1 MKTRAE
7 LKAEARE
14 LLAGNWGK
22 AILLNVISILAYL
35 LIGVVFLGV
44 IGLGIWLAQQSI
56 KNGGADFNISEA
68 TTRGAAGANNGGN
81 LIGGLIGAFI
91 SVGVAY
97 TTLNWLRTK
106 NADFS
111 PVRGMFSAFSR
122 KYFVSTLVLYL
133 LQAIFTFLWSLLFII
148 PGIIKE
154 FSYSQTYLIYKD
166 VNEANEDNNLNYL
179 DYITLSRELMDGHK
193 MDLFILKLSFIGWF
207 ILGFVTFGIA
217 FIWIIPYYET
227 TMVAFYKDLA
237 GDRFLNYRG

>member
-22 AILLNVISILAYL
+22 AILLNIISILGYL
-35 LIGVVFLGV
+35 FLGTILLGA
-44 IGLGIWLAQQSI
+44 IGIGIWLAKQSMQ
-56 KNGGADFNISEA
+56 NGGGGFAVDN
-68 TTRGAAGANNGGN
+68 TTTQSAASANNGGS
-81 LIGGLIGAFI
+81 LIGSLLSTFI
-91 SVGVAY
+91 TVGVTY

-111 PVRGMFSAFSR
+111 PVRGMFSVFSK
-122 KYFVSTLVLYL
+122 KYFVSTLVLYI
-133 LQAIFTFLWSLLFII
+133 LQEIFVLLWSLLFII
-148 PGIIKE
+148 PGIIKG

-166 VNEANEDNNLNYL
+166 VNENNEDNNLNYL

-193 MDLFILKLSFIGWF
+193 MDLFVLQLSFIGWF
-207 ILGFVTFGIA
+207 FLGLATFGIGL
-217 FIWIIPYYET
+217 IWVIPYYQT